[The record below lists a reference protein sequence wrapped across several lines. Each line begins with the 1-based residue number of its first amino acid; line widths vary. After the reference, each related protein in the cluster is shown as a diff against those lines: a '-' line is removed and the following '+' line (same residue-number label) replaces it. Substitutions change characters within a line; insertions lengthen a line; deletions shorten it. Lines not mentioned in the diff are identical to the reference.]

1 MNRMHRY
8 YEGEIMRDRE
18 LMSFTLYDACRRF
31 APHAQ

>member
-1 MNRMHRY
+1 
-8 YEGEIMRDRE
+8 MRDRE